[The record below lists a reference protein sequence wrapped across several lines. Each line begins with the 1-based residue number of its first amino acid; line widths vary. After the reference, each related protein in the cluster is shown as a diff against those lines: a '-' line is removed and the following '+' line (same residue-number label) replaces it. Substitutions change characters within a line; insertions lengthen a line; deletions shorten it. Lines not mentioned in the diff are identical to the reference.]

1 MNGVILPTNGLLDL
15 ARDVYA
21 VSVFNNVARL
31 F

>member
-1 MNGVILPTNGLLDL
+1 MNGMILPTDGLLDL
-15 ARDVYA
+15 AGEVYA